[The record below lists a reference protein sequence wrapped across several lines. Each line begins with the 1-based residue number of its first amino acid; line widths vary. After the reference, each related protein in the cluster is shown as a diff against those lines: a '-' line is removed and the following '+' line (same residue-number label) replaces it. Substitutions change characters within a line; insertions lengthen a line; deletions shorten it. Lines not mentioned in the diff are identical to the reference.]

1 MAYCFLA
8 IIVFRY
14 QRDNHT
20 LSDKA
25 CRALGAVA
33 LLISIGLMAHVL
45 LEFGHEPEPNEGNPS
60 ACPEQLTGW
69 VFANALISCLALLNI
84 PVNSYRKEKDLIQ
97 EVSEALDVMAEKED
111 FNQIRE
117 EVLTQ
122 NKEILEWV
130 NEGKTPKG
138 LGY

>member
-1 MAYCFLA
+1 MSKREFTFDKGLIEYVVTNVGDEIGDGEQFSETATDIKSAAWSEGPQCYKTLELSDSLEIDLGLQMAYCFLA

-60 ACPEQLTGW
+60 ACPE
-69 VFANALISCLALLNI
+69 
-84 PVNSYRKEKDLIQ
+84 
-97 EVSEALDVMAEKED
+97 
-111 FNQIRE
+111 
-117 EVLTQ
+117 
-122 NKEILEWV
+122 
-130 NEGKTPKG
+130 
-138 LGY
+138 